1 VSRGTLLPVFV
12 VGKVSREV
20 DPEIKSREPIGE
32 SARGDRWRADYECA
46 VFQSAE
52 EFQSNL
58 IKEGV
63 MGNNRVHEKT
73 RDTYPA
79 SHDSGNTWQ
88 LQTGSLRSEMTRH
101 TRRIVVY
108 RNEIARSVQADEFAI
123 PCRRSCTPDTNS
135 SLSDSVENGLELIQR
150 PASVAPIKSGVGF
163 LDPTAESAEALDSEK
178 SIR

>member
-1 VSRGTLLPVFV
+1 LLPVFV
-12 VGKVSREV
+12 VGKVSLEV

-63 MGNNRVHEKT
+63 VGNNSVHEKT

-88 LQTGSLRSEMTRH
+88 LQTGSLRDILWSIAMRSPCLFKRTRSQSCVDVAVLLTPIH
-101 TRRIVVY
+101 HCRIVS
-108 RNEIARSVQADEFAI
+108 RMAW
-123 PCRRSCTPDTNS
+123 NS
-135 SLSDSVENGLELIQR
+135 SRGSLLWPRFYGGQNQASCFSIPQR
-150 PASVAPIKSGVGF
+150 K
-163 LDPTAESAEALDSEK
+163 ALKYLTVKGRSLNN
-178 SIR
+178 